1 MLNLDR
7 HHFDQALKFANHKGT
22 QGAIART
29 KRHRGLVISTAG
41 SVSQDKLQEAEI
53 LKQEAE
59 EIRSTILKDKHGLQL
74 SNQDDDAAYD
84 ELVCGYYR

>member
-1 MLNLDR
+1 M
-7 HHFDQALKFANHKGT
+7 
-22 QGAIART
+22 
-29 KRHRGLVISTAG
+29 
-41 SVSQDKLQEAEI
+41 SQDKLQEAEI

-59 EIRSTILKDKHGLQL
+59 KIRSTILKDEHGLQL